1 MADVLHTVAAEFET
15 ESGVRDTKAVA
26 QALSD
31 VLADTY
37 RLMFKTHSYH
47 WNVTGPLFYPIHKMT
62 EEQYSNL
69 FAASDEIAE
78 RIRALGHLAP
88 QQLATLEKNSVVKD
102 MDGTPSARAM
112 VEDLAEDHQRVAHR
126 LHALVELADEHGD
139 PVTEDLATER
149 SAFHEEAAWMLR
161 ATAAN

>member
-1 MADVLHTVAAEFET
+1 MADILKTTPGEFRS

-26 QALSD
+26 DGLLD

-69 FAASDEIAE
+69 FEASDKIAE

-88 QQLATLEKNSVVKD
+88 LQFAQMEKNSVVKD
-102 MDGTPSARAM
+102 VRETPSAREM
-112 VEDLAEDHQRVAHR
+112 IEDLAEDHERAAHR
-126 LHALVELADEHGD
+126 LHALVELAGEHRD
-139 PVTEDLATER
+139 PVTDDLATER

-161 ATAAN
+161 ATAAE

>member
-1 MADVLHTVAAEFET
+1 MADVLRTTPSEVET
-15 ESGVRDTKAVA
+15 EAGVRDTKAVA
-26 QALSD
+26 EGLAD

-69 FAASDEIAE
+69 FEASDTIAE

-88 QQLATLEKNSVVKD
+88 LQFASLEKRSVVKD
-102 MDGTPSARAM
+102 VGETPSAREM
-112 VEDLAEDHQRVAHR
+112 IEDLAEDHERTAHR
-126 LHALVELADEHGD
+126 LHALVELAGEHGD
-139 PVTEDLATER
+139 PVTDDLATAR

-161 ATAAN
+161 ATAAD